1 MHCSNIPQCTILK
14 QKCAHVCTFLL
25 QNSELWD
32 ICLMRY
38 GICEPRLLHIR
49 CIYSPIRCYG
59 IYIHPSVAMV
69 SIFIHPLPWYL
80 YSPTR
85 CHGIYIRT
93 SVAMVS
99 IYSSIRC
106 HGIYIHSFVAT
117 VSIFTHPLPWYLHSP
132 IRCHGIYIHHPLPW
146 YLYIHPSVA
155 MVSIFTHPLPR
166 YLYSHTR
173 CHGIYIHPFVAMVST
188 FIHLWSWYLYSSI
201 CGHGI
206 YIHPSVAMVS
216 IFINLWPWYLCS
228 SICGHGIYIHP
239 SVATVSPL
247 IKWLVAYTP
256 TVYHHLPLIH
266 NSIIPH
272 QSFAIHTPTIQA
284 TLHRVSMAHSYNHLV
299 SITCCKHP
307 ISHVIGH
314 WDHHGIITRPAFIIM
329 TSSNGNIFCV
339 TGPLCGEYTD
349 HRWIPLKRPVTRSFD
364 VFFDL
369 RLNKRLSK

>member
-1 MHCSNIPQCTILK
+1 MGFVSCVYYTSDVYNHPSVAMVSIFTHPLPW
-14 QKCAHVCTFLL
+14 HLYL
-25 QNSELWD
+25 S
-32 ICLMRY
+32 
-38 GICEPRLLHIR
+38 IR
-49 CIYSPIRCYG
+49 CHD

-69 SIFIHPLPWYL
+69 SIF
-80 YSPTR
+80 T
-85 CHGIYIRT
+85 
-93 SVAMVS
+93 
-99 IYSSIRC
+99 
-106 HGIYIHSFVAT
+106 
-117 VSIFTHPLPWYLHSP
+117 
-132 IRCHGIYIHHPLPW
+132 HPLPW
-146 YLYIHPSVA
+146 YLYIHLSVA

-173 CHGIYIHPFVAMVST
+173 CHGIYIHPSVAMVST

-228 SICGHGIYIHP
+228 SICGHGIYVHP

-266 NSIIPH
+266 NSYPPSIICHPYTH
-272 QSFAIHTPTIQA
+272 NTSKP
-284 TLHRVSMAHSYNHLV
+284 HRVSMAHSYNHLV

-314 WDHHGIITRPAFIIM
+314 WDHHGIITRPAFIMM

-339 TGPLCGEYTD
+339 TGPLCGEFTG
-349 HRWIPLKRPVTRSFD
+349 HRWIPLTKASDAELWCFLWSAPEQTVE
-364 VFFDL
+364 
-369 RLNKRLSK
+369 